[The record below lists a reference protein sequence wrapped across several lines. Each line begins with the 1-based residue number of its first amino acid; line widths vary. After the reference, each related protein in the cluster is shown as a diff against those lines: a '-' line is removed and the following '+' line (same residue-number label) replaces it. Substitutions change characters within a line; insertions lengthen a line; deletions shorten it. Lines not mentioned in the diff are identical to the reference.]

1 MSDSEY
7 LLYLELKNYAKK
19 DNVRVII
26 LEELYKIFIRN
37 HINND
42 DDYDDQH

>member
-26 LEELYKIFIRN
+26 LKELYKIFIRN

>member
-7 LLYLELKNYAKK
+7 ILYLELKNYAKK